1 MSNISRIE
9 GYDEFGY
16 KVWEFALPT
25 MDEATANAQRFGE
38 AMRRVGISA
47 DRAAENIARIS
58 ELLARMEC
66 VEGVMDYKISSRV
79 GSIETKAALLENK
92 MSHSENRIYEIFCD
106 SNVMHANNKKKNS
119 NVACNFCRAHGHLA
133 FECKLRKVINNDM
146 SWKWVPKEPNTNLK
160 GSKLTWIPKG

>member
-25 MDEATANAQRFGE
+25 MDEATANAQMFGE
-38 AMRRVGISA
+38 AMSRVGISA
-47 DRAAENIARIS
+47 NQAAENIARIS

-66 VEGVMDYKISSRV
+66 IEGVMDYKIASRV

-92 MSHSENRIYEIFCD
+92 VSRSENRIYEVERNLNDLRSAMDAKTEKPNQKSDLEIFSQIEWD
-106 SNVMHANNKKKNS
+106 ESFLKI
-119 NVACNFCRAHGHLA
+119 L
-133 FECKLRKVINNDM
+133 EEPIKLDF
-146 SWKWVPKEPNTNLK
+146 
-160 GSKLTWIPKG
+160 

>member
-25 MDEATANAQRFGE
+25 MDEATANAQRLGE

-66 VEGVMDYKISSRV
+66 VEGMMDYKISSRV

-92 MSHSENRIYEIFCD
+92 MSRSENRIYEIERD
-106 SNVMHANNKKKNS
+106 LHD
-119 NVACNFCRAHGHLA
+119 
-133 FECKLRKVINNDM
+133 LRSAMDAKTENPNQKGDLEIFSQIEWDE
-146 SWKWVPKEPNTNLK
+146 SFLKILEEPIK
-160 GSKLTWIPKG
+160 FDF